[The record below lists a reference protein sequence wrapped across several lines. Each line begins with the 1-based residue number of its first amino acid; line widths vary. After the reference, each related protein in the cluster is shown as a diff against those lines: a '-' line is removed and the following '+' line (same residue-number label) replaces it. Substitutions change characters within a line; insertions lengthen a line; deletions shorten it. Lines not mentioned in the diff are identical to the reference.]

1 MKTEID
7 PSLNT
12 PSKSDRNRGLGSVL
26 RQLRRK
32 ANATQADIAT
42 ALGLERTSVCNIES
56 GIQALTIEKLHDFAE
71 RVGVEVV
78 VAFRPKP
85 RRKVAPQLAVSLG
98 ASASVVQA

>member
-7 PSLNT
+7 PALTVPCKN
-12 PSKSDRNRGLGSVL
+12 DRNRGLGTVL
-26 RQLRRK
+26 RQLRRN
-32 ANATQADIAT
+32 ASATQAEIAT

-78 VAFRPKP
+78 VTFRPK
-85 RRKVAPQLAVSLG
+85 RRAKATKTEVVLGEAAEAAVA
-98 ASASVVQA
+98 

>member
-7 PSLNT
+7 PALTT
-12 PSKSDRNRGLGSVL
+12 PCKNDRNRGLGTVL
-26 RQLRRK
+26 RQLRRN
-32 ANATQADIAT
+32 ASATQADIAT

-78 VAFRPKP
+78 VTFRPK
-85 RRKVAPQLAVSLG
+85 RRAKLAPKTTVVLGEAAEAVAA
-98 ASASVVQA
+98 